1 MVQLFVYTPLITGL
15 ATRQN
20 SPSLRN
26 GSRHG
31 EKAQSKIYQLLFM
44 WRIEHEELQKQKIR
58 EQPGFVPPSRL
69 GTNQSERIARSGY
82 GDQRAHSSQTSKI
95 QCCITLAM
103 ETELILSC
111 ELSSPSHFHTPF
123 WALPRSGSPQTMPCM
138 SLVVKC
144 YARLRVYVSIY
155 GHSQIAVL
163 SLRCAARNSTVACAA
178 VQYAVRTS
186 RRLAPCFAVLHTP
199 KK

>member
-82 GDQRAHSSQTSKI
+82 GDQRAHGSQTSKI
-95 QCCITLAM
+95 RKEYYCEYLLVNVYGDAQLISSWYAQIVLLRISTGERMAM
-103 ETELILSC
+103 RNRYDRRTTIYDWGEPERAPHKRYFNARSVYMYYYYGTYVRHSAARRFIHSVLR
-111 ELSSPSHFHTPF
+111 PHAMF
-123 WALPRSGSPQTMPCM
+123 WAAKS
-138 SLVVKC
+138 
-144 YARLRVYVSIY
+144 A
-155 GHSQIAVL
+155 
-163 SLRCAARNSTVACAA
+163 
-178 VQYAVRTS
+178 
-186 RRLAPCFAVLHTP
+186 
-199 KK
+199 

>member
-1 MVQLFVYTPLITGL
+1 MRDTVYIYIYRRYVRIPYIRVNEGSLIQRDICNIPLVYSAVSTYNVTWQNKVMVQLFVYTPLVRGL

-69 GTNQSERIARSGY
+69 GVNQSERIARSGN
-82 GDQRAHSSQTSKI
+82 GDQRAHGSQTSKI
-95 QCCITLAM
+95 QCCK
-103 ETELILSC
+103 
-111 ELSSPSHFHTPF
+111 H
-123 WALPRSGSPQTMPCM
+123 
-138 SLVVKC
+138 
-144 YARLRVYVSIY
+144 
-155 GHSQIAVL
+155 
-163 SLRCAARNSTVACAA
+163 
-178 VQYAVRTS
+178 
-186 RRLAPCFAVLHTP
+186 
-199 KK
+199 